1 MGRGT
6 RPLGKGREGLLPPR
20 GYGQGGL
27 LFVCPPA
34 RLPASA
40 TSRRGGRGDGR
51 AAEKG
56 RGGVIDTEGTT
67 LKIKSLPRSG
77 GVDRRGWAGDIS
89 GTHARPGRGR
99 RPAGTAPQHAR
110 VQEGSAWGIC
120 RKRNPKPSLEAGGH
134 PLKPSPHRAPP
145 GSQQQKI
152 SPKHH
157 GGCRQS
163 FGCPAHP
170 KKRCG
175 RRETGSSTGGLGAG
189 MLPPCG
195 PSLLCLLSPCTTAPA
210 LRSRGLQV
218 ICMKQKQPGF
228 E

>member
-1 MGRGT
+1 M
-6 RPLGKGREGLLPPR
+6 
-20 GYGQGGL
+20 
-27 LFVCPPA
+27 
-34 RLPASA
+34 
-40 TSRRGGRGDGR
+40 
-51 AAEKG
+51 
-56 RGGVIDTEGTT
+56 

-89 GTHARPGRGR
+89 STHARPGRGC

-110 VQEGSAWGIC
+110 VQEGSAWGIR

-134 PLKPSPHRAPP
+134 PLKPPPHRAPP

-152 SPKHH
+152 SPDRR

-163 FGCPAHP
+163 FGRPAHP

-175 RRETGSSTGGLGAG
+175 RREMGSSTGGLGAG

-195 PSLLCLLSPCTTAPA
+195 PSLLCPLSPCTIAPA

-218 ICMKQKQPGF
+218 ICMKQNQPGL